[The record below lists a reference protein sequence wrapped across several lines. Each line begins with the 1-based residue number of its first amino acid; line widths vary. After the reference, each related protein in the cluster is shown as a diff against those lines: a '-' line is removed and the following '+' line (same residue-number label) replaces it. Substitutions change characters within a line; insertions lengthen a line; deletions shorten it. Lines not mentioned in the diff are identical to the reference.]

1 MAQSDDPFNPGN
13 KTVIRP
19 RPGGMFDSGQTF
31 GNPPQQRGQA
41 PGSGTAFQPFGAPPA
56 SQPLG
61 SFGSQ
66 QDWISQQ
73 SPNSQQPA
81 PQVQRPARQIP
92 LQIAIS
98 AHRSAEVKATNP
110 ITQAAVPLL
119 VLLGRLRQLVV
130 ELNIEPLM
138 QHVSTSIKEFEQNL
152 LSQGIDS
159 EQVQVAKYAL
169 CATADDIVQNLPG
182 PEKQVWLQYN
192 MLTQFFGMRTSG
204 TVLFDKIRQL
214 IANPSVYYNLLELIH
229 ACLSLGF
236 EGQYRSTAG
245 GNVELQRVRMD
256 VFQTLRAVKPRGSEE
271 LSPRWRGVVT
281 TVRNWGGGLP
291 VWTIAAFAIALLV
304 GLYILLRFLISDDG
318 DASARSLVNIHPRT
332 PVQVQR
338 IAPKPIPTE
347 QKQNASATTPLPD
360 TRSTTQLERIRGQLS
375 DQIAKGVIAVNP
387 KGQMITIAV
396 SDVLLFS
403 SGSADVRAD
412 FKVIGDRIAA
422 ALNKEPGPIDV
433 VGHTDNVKLRAT
445 SKFKSNFDLS
455 VKRAE
460 AVAKII
466 AAQLN
471 KADRMKVSGKGEDD
485 PTASNDTAEGR
496 AKNRRVEISI
506 PREETL

>member
-1 MAQSDDPFNPGN
+1 MAQSDDPFKPEN

-19 RPGGMFDSGQTF
+19 RPGGVFDSGQTF
-31 GNPPQQRGQA
+31 GNAPQQRGQV
-41 PGSGTAFQPFGAPPA
+41 PGSGTAFQPFGAPPL

-73 SPNSQQPA
+73 SPNSQQPT

-98 AHRSAEVKATNP
+98 AHRSNEVKATNP

-130 ELNIEPLM
+130 ELNVEPLM
-138 QHVSTSIKEFEQNL
+138 QYVSTSIKEFEQNL

-214 IANPSVYYNLLELIH
+214 TANPGVYYNLLELIH

-281 TVRNWGGGLP
+281 TVRRWGGGLP

-318 DASARSLVNIHPRT
+318 DASARSLVNIH
-332 PVQVQR
+332 
-338 IAPKPIPTE
+338 
-347 QKQNASATTPLPD
+347 
-360 TRSTTQLERIRGQLS
+360 RGRPS
-375 DQIAKGVIAVNP
+375 RF
-387 KGQMITIAV
+387 
-396 SDVLLFS
+396 SVLLPRRSRQSRNRLRRTRFPIQDRLRS
-403 SGSADVRAD
+403 LSGYADN
-412 FKVIGDRIAA
+412 F
-422 ALNKEPGPIDV
+422 PI
-433 VGHTDNVKLRAT
+433 
-445 SKFKSNFDLS
+445 KS
-455 VKRAE
+455 
-460 AVAKII
+460 
-466 AAQLN
+466 Q
-471 KADRMKVSGKGEDD
+471 
-485 PTASNDTAEGR
+485 
-496 AKNRRVEISI
+496 
-506 PREETL
+506 RE